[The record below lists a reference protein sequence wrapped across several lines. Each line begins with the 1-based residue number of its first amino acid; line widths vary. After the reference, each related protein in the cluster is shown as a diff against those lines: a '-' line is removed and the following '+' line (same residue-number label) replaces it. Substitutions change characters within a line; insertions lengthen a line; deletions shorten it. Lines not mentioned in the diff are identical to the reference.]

1 MEYEGRVADESSR
14 RVERE
19 LLGGEVDLATVA
31 EWLDA
36 LGDERRFRIVY
47 RLCRDRPMTTGQLAE
62 ALDASQNSLYY
73 HVTALADAGLI
84 EAVGEGRSRR
94 YRPTRTGLSVAEAVF
109 GAVES
114 VSNETDSDGTDAGRT
129 DSDGTDAVADSGGA
143 TTSGGGGSDDRR

>member
-1 MEYEGRVADESSR
+1 MDYERRVADESSR

-19 LLGGEVDLATVA
+19 LLDGGSDLGTVA

-62 ALDASQNSLYY
+62 ALDASQNTLYY

-94 YRPTRTGLSVAEAVF
+94 YRPTTTGLSVAENVF
-109 GAVES
+109 AAVER
-114 VSNETDSDGTDAGRT
+114 GTARGD
-129 DSDGTDAVADSGGA
+129 
-143 TTSGGGGSDDRR
+143 GGSDTSGSDDAGTADGVERDGPR